1 MIGAARAVRAAL
13 LLGAAWGLAGCASLF
28 SSKAPA
34 PSLYLLSAHPGT
46 LGPEITA
53 DLGILKPQ
61 VRSGLDTDRIA
72 VLYADRRLDYFAA
85 ARWSARLDDV
95 VQDLAVQ
102 SFRVRANLHSVSSDA
117 SAFSA
122 GYWLE
127 IEVTDFQAEYAAGDS
142 IPTIRVHF
150 SAMLGKSSDRRIL
163 DRFEASA
170 TQRAS
175 ENRLSAIVSA
185 YEQAANA
192 ALSEIVAD
200 TSHVLETNR

>member
-1 MIGAARAVRAAL
+1 MKGGAYAVRASL
-13 LLGAAWGLAGCASLF
+13 LLAAAWALAGCASFF
-28 SSKAPA
+28 SSKLPA

-46 LGPEITA
+46 PGPAITA
-53 DLGILKPQ
+53 ELGILKPQ

-72 VLYADRRLDYFAA
+72 VLYADRRLDYYAA
-85 ARWSARLDDV
+85 ARWSARLADV

-102 SFRVRANLHSVSSDA
+102 SFRARANLRSVSSDA

-127 IEVTDFQAEYAAGDS
+127 IEVTDFQAEYAPGDS
-142 IPTIRVHF
+142 IPTIRAHF
-150 SAMLGKSSDRRIL
+150 SAILGKSSDRRIL
-163 DRFEASA
+163 NRFEASA

-185 YEQAANA
+185 YEQAANSV
-192 ALSEIVAD
+192 LSEIVAD
-200 TSHVLETNR
+200 TTRALELKQ